1 MKIQEKYLL
10 IGVAVI
16 AIAFTYQESQEN
28 KNLSSIL
35 KTYELECRIQDRQL
49 VDLNSQIRVIEA
61 EQYNRGFE
69 AGKTQA
75 AITLMNGDSL
85 VNYSEGYHAAVDQFG
100 EDLKNPFEAD
110 SEVDSH
116 SLDILLD
123 SVQKGIDLEESYLEI
138 IEMLVAEDNE
148 LPDLPQDATIVEAE

>member
-16 AIAFTYQESQEN
+16 AIAFSYQESQEN

-49 VDLNSQIRVIEA
+49 VDLNSQIRVIES

-100 EDLKNPFEAD
+100 GDLKNPFEAD
-110 SEVDSH
+110 SEADSH

>member
-16 AIAFTYQESQEN
+16 AIAFSYQESQEN

-49 VDLNSQIRVIEA
+49 VDLNSQIRVIES
-61 EQYNRGFE
+61 EQYNRCFE

-100 EDLKNPFEAD
+100 GDLKNPFEAD
-110 SEVDSH
+110 SEADSH

>member
-1 MKIQEKYLL
+1 MI
-10 IGVAVI
+10 
-16 AIAFTYQESQEN
+16 ES
-28 KNLSSIL
+28 
-35 KTYELECRIQDRQL
+35 
-49 VDLNSQIRVIEA
+49 

-100 EDLKNPFEAD
+100 GDLKNPFEAD
-110 SEVDSH
+110 SEADSH